1 MITSMARN
9 GIWIELAIWLSLA
22 LVAFVLT
29 FQFSDEVGSY
39 AWGAASWPR
48 AIILLMAVGAIVQC
62 LFRLKQ
68 AQASAAAADDG
79 EAKSLPAPLKLLAVF
94 GVPLL
99 YVFLMP
105 RTGFYLTTPVF
116 LLAYLM
122 VLGERRP
129 KVLIGVTALIYV
141 LINLLFS
148 VLFFVALPTGTWP
161 GFYDFSNWL
170 VSLLQ

>member
-1 MITSMARN
+1 MSASPQAK
-9 GIWIELAIWLSLA
+9 GIWIELVVWLGLT

-29 FQFSDEVGSY
+29 FQFSAEVGSY

-48 AIILLMAVGAIVQC
+48 AIILMMALGAVVQC
-62 LFRLKQ
+62 LFRLR
-68 AQASAAAADDG
+68 QASGAPAAAGKKA
-79 EAKSLPAPLKLLAVF
+79 AALPIKLLLVF

-99 YVFLMP
+99 YVFLLP
-105 RTGFYLTTPVF
+105 RTGFYVTTPFF

-129 KVLIGVTALIYV
+129 KVLIGVSLLIYV